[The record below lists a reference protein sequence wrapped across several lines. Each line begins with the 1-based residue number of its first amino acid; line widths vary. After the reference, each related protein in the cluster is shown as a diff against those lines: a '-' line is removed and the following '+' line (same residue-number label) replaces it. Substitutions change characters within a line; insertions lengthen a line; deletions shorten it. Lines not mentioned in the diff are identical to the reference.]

1 MKPIKELVI
10 IYKENESVP
19 EVFLNGISLNNG
31 GAGLISLNINWFT
44 KDLSEDGESIEDML
58 KHNVS
63 LEFYDQP
70 GKNMTKCKLSQ
81 SFKL

>member
-58 KHNVS
+58 KRNVS

-70 GKNMTKCKLSQ
+70 GKNMTNCKLSQ